1 MAAAE
6 DAPMDKEQPSR
17 VDCLKCMHYVVTW
30 EPKFPRGCKLYGFKS
45 AYLPSVQVL
54 RSSGL
59 ECMGFEAKELK
70 NER

>member
-1 MAAAE
+1 
-6 DAPMDKEQPSR
+6 
-17 VDCLKCMHYVVTW
+17 MHYVVTW